1 MRYQIGDIYD
11 DHSSDLSATTVK
23 TLVQVFISY
32 RLDYCN
38 SLFYSTSEGLTLMSQ
53 LQSAQN
59 AAARLVSGARRYD
72 HLTPVLQELHW
83 LPVRRQ
89 VDFKMATLVYLSLS
103 DMTPAYLAADCHMVS
118 DKGRRQLCSATSRTC
133 VVR

>member
-72 HLTPVLQELHW
+72 HITPVLQELHW

-103 DMTPAYLAADCHMVS
+103 DMAPAYLAADCHMVS